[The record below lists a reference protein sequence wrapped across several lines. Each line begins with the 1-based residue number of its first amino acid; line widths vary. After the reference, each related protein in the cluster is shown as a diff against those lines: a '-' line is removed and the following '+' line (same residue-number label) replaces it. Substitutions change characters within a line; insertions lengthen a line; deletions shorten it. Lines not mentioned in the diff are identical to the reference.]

1 LEVKKVKQLLRRYL
15 LGKSP
20 EKEHEAVENWY
31 RSFDESPVIRMDPEE
46 EQRIRQEIWQTIQPQ
61 ISVAKS
67 FYLRTA
73 RHWMVAAVILAGIV
87 SAGYFIFFQPP
98 AYTEIITANGE
109 RRTIQMEDGSR
120 LSLNAGSSIR
130 ISKDFSRERK
140 LNIVDGEIFVE
151 VKGDMQKPFI
161 VESGPLV
168 TTVLGTS
175 FHVSAYEAIHKMS
188 VGVVSGKVSV
198 QAGGDVNILE
208 KGRELVY
215 DRQKGRSQVA
225 ALDPASL
232 EWRQGRLVLNDASF
246 DEMSVL
252 MEKNFGIHITS
263 TAEHVRSTR
272 YTTELPTSMDP
283 VKAAEVLAAIHR
295 LKIKA
300 NNNQVLIY

>member
-1 LEVKKVKQLLRRYL
+1 
-15 LGKSP
+15 
-20 EKEHEAVENWY
+20 
-31 RSFDESPVIRMDPEE
+31 MDPEE
-46 EQRIRQEIWQTIQPQ
+46 EQRIRQEIWQNIHPQ
-61 ISVAKS
+61 ITVAKT
-67 FYLRTA
+67 FYLGTA
-73 RHWMVAAVILAGIV
+73 RRWAVAAAILAGI
-87 SAGYFIFFQPP
+87 AGIGYFFFQQP
-98 AYTEIITANGE
+98 AYTEVITANGE
-109 RRTIQMEDGSR
+109 RKAIQMEDGSR
-120 LSLNAGSSIR
+120 LSLNAGSTVR

-140 LNIVDGEIFVE
+140 LSIVDGEVFVE

-175 FHVSAYEAIHKMS
+175 FNVSAYQAIHKLS

-198 QAGGDVNILE
+198 QSGDDVNILE

-215 DRQKGRSQVA
+215 DRQKGSSQVA
-225 ALDPASL
+225 ALDSASL
-232 EWRQGRLVLNDASF
+232 EWQQGKLVLNDASF
-246 DEMSVL
+246 DEMAVL
-252 MEKNFGIHITS
+252 MEKNFGIHIIS

-300 NNNQVLIY
+300 NNNNQILIY